1 MPCLCNNR
9 NPYNDDICGTFMITA
24 GMSLTVYAIDTS
36 APAIPPLPISGSVS
50 VKASGGGNVDV
61 TIRNSIGASIDTF
74 TVPVGSTFTRTYG
87 DIGFVALL
95 NNSSSA
101 SGEYGLSLHY

>member
-9 NPYNDDICGTFMITA
+9 ESFNDDICGTFLLTA
-24 GMSLTVYAIDTS
+24 GMSLTVYAIDSS
-36 APAIPPLPISGSVS
+36 APAIPPLPISGSVIVRAIS
-50 VKASGGGNVDV
+50 GGNVDV
-61 TIRNSIGASIDTF
+61 TVRNSIGASIDSF

-95 NNSSSA
+95 NNTSSA
-101 SGEYGLSLHY
+101 AGEYGLSLHY